1 LSWIILIKR
10 RFGDKEKIIIMTVGE
25 LMEKL
30 KDVDSEKIVQVRTEY
45 EGNVEEVLDISGLNE
60 LYLPD
65 VILQVITKSKLKVTN
80 F

>member
-1 LSWIILIKR
+1 
-10 RFGDKEKIIIMTVGE
+10 MTVGE